1 MKLRTKFVVV
11 LFAVTV
17 VLSSVT
23 YGGLELYKQ
32 ETLERNQES
41 VDESAR
47 LAADQIASKVRER
60 RDYIGYVASQPTTAN
75 FSQADA
81 TVGGV
86 VNNSRFFAAQIVA
99 ANGTV
104 VAFGGQINETVR
116 RGTLGANVS
125 DEAYFAGATTRSSY
139 VSAPETVPGRD
150 RTLVVISAP
159 IITDDGLRGV
169 FAASIYVST
178 DTLLDPVAALDTRT
192 QRVTVTADEAVLLD
206 SDDRFDQ
213 VLVGTATVEGTG
225 WELTVARDR
234 SRLNAQL
241 QSLAL
246 AQGVGLFLVLLAVV
260 GFWTWEYRMN
270 LRQTERLLDGFS
282 ALLDGDH
289 GYSLDMTASEEW
301 IQIGEGFNE
310 LSTGLAAREAAVHER
325 EQRLEVLNRILRHN
339 LRNDMNVV
347 LGYADVISSQS
358 DRTEVVDAAETI
370 HEKGS
375 GLVDLGRK
383 AQWIDEGLDDAAER
397 RRVDVVPLVA
407 DAVADLSS
415 AYPAVEIRTTLAPSA
430 PALVAPA
437 VETALRNVVEN
448 ACEHNDAAEPRVDVA
463 VTVGTGD
470 LSADGSGSES
480 GASTDIDIDTDAD
493 ADPTAAPDGGDSERV
508 RVVVADNGPGI
519 SDYERKVVT
528 GDRETALEHGSGIG
542 LWLSRWLVEHSGG
555 TLDFGGNEPRGTVV
569 TLSFA
574 RATRDAQ

>member
-60 RDYIGYVASQPTTAN
+60 RDYIGYVASQPATAN
-75 FSQADA
+75 FSKAEA

-125 DEAYFAGATTRSSY
+125 DEAYFAEATTRSSY
-139 VSAPETVPGRD
+139 VSAPESVPSRD

-159 IITDDGLRGV
+159 IITDDGLHGV

-192 QRVTVTADEAVLLD
+192 QRVTVTADDTVLLD
-206 SDDRFDQ
+206 SDDRFSQ
-213 VLVGTATVEGTG
+213 VLVGRATVEGTG

-301 IQIGEGFNE
+301 MQIGEGFNE
-310 LSTGLAAREAAVHER
+310 LSTGLAAREAAVNER

-358 DRTEVVDAAETI
+358 ERAVVVDAAETI
-370 HEKGS
+370 HETGS
-375 GLVDLGRK
+375 DLVDLGRK
-383 AQWIDEGLDDAAER
+383 AQWIDEGLDDSAAER
-397 RRVDVVPLVA
+397 RQIDVVPLV
-407 DAVADLSS
+407 DDVVADLSA
-415 AYPAVEIRTTLAPSA
+415 AYPAVEVRTALASSA

-463 VTVGTGD
+463 VTVGAGD
-470 LSADGSGSES
+470 PSADGADAES
-480 GASTDIDIDTDAD
+480 GANTDAD
-493 ADPTAAPDGGDSERV
+493 PVPAPDGGDGGRV
-508 RVVVADNGPGI
+508 RIVVADNGPGI
-519 SDYERKVVT
+519 SDYEREVVT

-555 TLDFGGNEPRGTVV
+555 TLDFDDNLPRGTVV

-574 RATRDAQ
+574 RATHDAQ